1 MTKKTDLNKLFN
13 EQREKVKVREK
24 LTNPNYGYP
33 NSILDEAFKDY
44 INISENGDNTVKI
57 KGSFTVS
64 EAELLDLESNN
75 SKLDLLSIIS
85 NSIFAEKND
94 QLDDPENILSS
105 IEDCIKF
112 LTYFKVLSNL
122 LIPEHYQYCINF
134 CRKFKESN
142 TSNKAK
148 LDLQFNICKIY
159 TLGILQTLVEEIN
172 ATAITEGMSYEYF
185 EYVLNLN
192 LSAPIKGS
200 IEPIPLDTIP
210 NILKGIKRVFRDFE
224 LPDWK
229 LYKDYASRALCNNLN
244 YMIGGSAITSG
255 CKALRDSE
263 KWTENHLGKAFYQHN
278 KADNSESYITHYIN
292 DWTNSNEIELMPYSE
307 AEQILEK
314 FGVYPALLHLILAV
328 HFYRHPDP
336 TKAELNIKGSDLIKD
351 LGLHKR
357 TDLSKKEKLERVNE
371 TLTAVKSLIIT
382 AKWESEVTV
391 QTGKKYTTKTVSF
404 TIDPSIMWNISSL
417 RISDKD
423 LCGNEELKDIEIVVR
438 AGAWLSHFFNQSE
451 RELGKA
457 LYNYATLSRKILDLN
472 PYQEELAL
480 RIALLQSTMDYRGY
494 YTVEK
499 WLNENLLGAKIK
511 IADAKIDRLK
521 RKKLADLWN
530 NTLMSLER
538 IGFEIH
544 FDNKT
549 YPEELRPQSKRK
561 PKGYFDRILQGKIK
575 LTPESLGKPES
586 DLDAKAKSISSSPK
600 LPEKIEIF
608 RGEDLRKK
616 RESLGITQP
625 MIAKYLFNDAKKKM
639 YVSRIEN
646 NQNLSESKYN
656 EILDAINYI
665 GKNISKFK

>member
-1 MTKKTDLNKLFN
+1 MKKTDLNKLLS
-13 EQREKVKVREK
+13 EKREEVTERIGESIVND
-24 LTNPNYGYP
+24 TSP
-33 NSILDEAFKDY
+33 NSFFDEAFEMSSSDTDLEGNIITIEDEYLSDLYIWGIEELLQLLFNKEPIFSEESDNAFNSINNCIEVLNSIEILGQALFPKLYKNALDFCIRCDNYSKNEIKD
-44 INISENGDNTVKI
+44 IEKENKLLNLCKVFTLNVIKLLESRLNKMTISEKSANEKFEVTLNSPITD
-57 KGSFTVS
+57 
-64 EAELLDLESNN
+64 NN
-75 SKLDLLSIIS
+75 SIKTIPIDTL
-85 NSIFAEKND
+85 
-94 QLDDPENILSS
+94 ENIL
-105 IEDCIKF
+105 
-112 LTYFKVLSNL
+112 
-122 LIPEHYQYCINF
+122 
-134 CRKFKESN
+134 KE
-142 TSNKAK
+142 
-148 LDLQFNICKIY
+148 
-159 TLGILQTLVEEIN
+159 
-172 ATAITEGMSYEYF
+172 
-185 EYVLNLN
+185 
-192 LSAPIKGS
+192 
-200 IEPIPLDTIP
+200 
-210 NILKGIKRVFRDFE
+210 IKRVFPEFK
-224 LPDWK
+224 LPDLK
-229 LYKDYASRALCNNLN
+229 LNKDYASKALCNNLN

-278 KADNSESYITHYIN
+278 KADKSNSYITHYIN
-292 DWTNSNEIELMPYSE
+292 DWTNSDEIKLMPYSE

-371 TLTAVKSLIIT
+371 VLTAVKSLIIT

-391 QTGKKYTTKTVSF
+391 KTGKKYTTETVSF
-404 TIDPSIMWNISSL
+404 TVDPSIMWNISSL
-417 RISDKD
+417 RICDKD
-423 LCGNEELKDIEIVVR
+423 LFGNEELKDIEIIVK

-457 LYNYATLSRKILDLN
+457 LYNFATLSRKILDLD
-472 PYQEELAL
+472 PYHEELAL

-499 WLNENLLGAKIK
+499 WLNENLLGAKTK

-521 RKKLADLWN
+521 RKKLADLWDK
-530 NTLMSLER
+530 TLISLER

-646 NQNLSESKYN
+646 NQNLLESKYN